1 MTKMEVIKIKF
12 KSVLPYVAL
21 AIIVFVA
28 VTSSFVCYDIYVLEN
43 KPQVSAETVESF
55 QRKNVFVS
63 VSDSQTNTLNTNYIV
78 SFNPKDKS
86 VKTIYIPGETEVNIA
101 SSRQALKD
109 VLNIGDSQMLRDV
122 LKDVIPIPVH
132 YHLVIKSDDLYSE
145 NGDYDG
151 LLKYVFSEYL
161 WQVEDLDVYLN
172 QILSLSN
179 TDLTLVK
186 TGDYATFLNSFKEH
200 VNYNYSFPG
209 KYENVDNKI
218 LYVADPVEVNL
229 FVNTKILNP

>member
-28 VTSSFVCYDIYVLEN
+28 VTSSFVCYDIYVFEN
-43 KPQVSAETVESF
+43 KPQESAQTIESF
-55 QRKNVFVS
+55 QRKNIFVS
-63 VSDSQTNTLNTNYIV
+63 VCDSETNTMNTNYIV

-86 VKTIYIPGETEVNIA
+86 VKTIYIPGETEVDIA

-109 VLNIGDSQMLRDV
+109 VLNIGDAGMLREV

-145 NGDYDG
+145 NGDYQG
-151 LLKYVFSEYL
+151 LLRYVFSEYL
-161 WQVEDLDVYLN
+161 WQREDLSEYLT
-172 QILSLSN
+172 QILSLST

-186 TGDYATFLNSFKEH
+186 TKDYATFLNRFKYH
-200 VNYNYSFPG
+200 TNYDYTFPG
-209 KYENVDNKI
+209 KYESVDNKL
-218 LYVADPVEVNL
+218 LYVTEAGELNAFIND
-229 FVNTKILNP
+229 KILNP